1 MPVRECGMC
10 HGDDGAAANS
20 GRHLESVAP
29 PKALTQPNASGDERA
44 VAAAESAE
52 RHSPSSCEAVR

>member
-1 MPVRECGMC
+1 MC

-20 GRHLESVAP
+20 GRYLESVAP